1 VNALLPRIVSVEPVI
16 FGVVKLVWNDGF
28 EGVVDLRP
36 AIADGEVFE
45 YLRNP
50 DHFSKVAV
58 SEYGPSIFW
67 VDDTGYEIDF
77 GADQL
82 REDAEK
88 QAELHRLAG

>member
-1 VNALLPRIVSVEPVI
+1 MNALLPRIVSVEPVI

-58 SEYGPSIFW
+58 SEYGHSIFW